1 MVAPTKECALKEHI
15 RANMDETYM
24 KSALAEAEKAALIGE
39 VPVGA
44 VIVRKK
50 DGEIVG
56 RGYNRRETD
65 KNPLAHAEI
74 AAIREASERLG
85 GWRLIGCE
93 MYVTLEPCPM
103 CCGAI
108 INSRLERVVYGASD
122 YKSGS
127 VESVQK
133 MFELPYNHKPEVVS
147 GVLEKEC
154 SEMLSQFFRQL
165 REKKKGCAK

>member
-1 MVAPTKECALKEHI
+1 
-15 RANMDETYM
+15 MDEAYM
-24 KSALAEAEKAALIGE
+24 KAALAEAEKAARIGE

-44 VIVRKK
+44 VIVRKT

-65 KNPLAHAEI
+65 KDPLAHAEI
-74 AAIREASERLG
+74 AAIREASEKLG

-93 MYVTLEPCPM
+93 IYVTLEPCPM

-108 INSRLERVVYGASD
+108 INSRLERVVYGAPD

-127 VESVQK
+127 VKSVQK
-133 MFELPYNHKPEVVS
+133 MFELPYNHKPEAVS

-154 SEMLSQFFRQL
+154 SQMLSEFFRQL
-165 REKKKGCAK
+165 REKKKG

>member
-1 MVAPTKECALKEHI
+1 M
-15 RANMDETYM
+15 NETDYM
-24 KSALAEAEKAALIGE
+24 KEALAEAAKAFEIGE

-44 VIVRKK
+44 VIIRKK
-50 DGEIVG
+50 DGKIVG

-74 AAIREASERLG
+74 AAIKEASEALG
-85 GWRLIGCE
+85 GWRLIDCE

-122 YKSGS
+122 VKSGS
-127 VESVQK
+127 VMSVQQ
-133 MFELPYNHKPEVVS
+133 MFELPYNHKPEVLS
-147 GVLEKEC
+147 GVMAEEC
-154 SEMLSQFFRQL
+154 SGILSEFFRQL
-165 REKKKGCAK
+165 RKRKKKTGEINENI